1 MDAAVKRF
9 PMPSVLR
16 YPLLTRGGWYEPRV
30 ATGTRVRKGDVL
42 AIGRWSPPVGYLHA
56 ATSGVV
62 EMEATAMLLHPDG
75 REDAAPPLSAKD
87 LVERVR
93 DAGIVGLGGAGY
105 PTWLKLRQARNGDVR
120 TLVVNVV
127 ECEPGVS
134 ADAALLREHAEEVSS
149 GIEALANY
157 IGNSRTIIAVGE
169 GMDVHHD
176 RRLSAPI
183 VFLRGTDPR
192 APRAR
197 PNLPPMEPSPLV
209 ADASGGGYSMD
220 GVPGVEVVRVIGPY
234 PSGSERSLLA
244 RVLDVDLG
252 KRIPTDVGVVVF
264 NVATVFAVHRAWHCG
279 ERLVERVVTV
289 DEENAWLRI
298 GHPVEEL
305 PLSEGQVIVGGPVT
319 GWIASEGDAV
329 TKTTRAVTV
338 SRPRAVSPCIR
349 CGWCADA
356 CPEGLLP
363 QELFRHTNAGH
374 WSETRGLRLA
384 DCVECGAC
392 DMACPS
398 GLPLLATFRYGKS
411 EHLEQERRAR
421 KAALAKA
428 RFTARAARLEQQ
440 RVEQQK
446 EREARMAS
454 RRKWMYPG

>member
-16 YPLLTRGGWYEPRV
+16 YPLLTRSGRYEPRV
-30 ATGTRVRKGDVL
+30 ATGTRVRRGDAL
-42 AIGRWSPPVGYLHA
+42 AIGRWSPPVGYMHA

-62 EMEATAMLLHPDG
+62 EVDATGMLLHPDG
-75 REDAAPPLSAKD
+75 RDDAAPPLTAKD

-120 TLVVNVV
+120 TLVVNAV

-157 IGNSRTIIAVGE
+157 IGNPRTIIALGE
-169 GMDVHHD
+169 GMDVPHD
-176 RRLSAPI
+176 RRLSA
-183 VFLRGTDPR
+183 RGTDPR
-192 APRAR
+192 APRLR
-197 PNLPPMEPSPLV
+197 PNPPPLEQSLPV
-209 ADASGGGYSMD
+209 AGASVDGYSMD
-220 GVPGVEVVRVIGPY
+220 GIPGVEVVRMTGSY

-244 RVLDVDLG
+244 RVLGVDLG
-252 KRIPTDVGVVVF
+252 KRVPTDVGAVVF
-264 NVATVFAVHRAWHCG
+264 NVATVFAVHRAWRCG

-305 PLSEGQVIVGGPVT
+305 PLSEGQVMVGGPVT
-319 GWIASEGDAV
+319 GWIASEGEAV

-363 QELFRHTNAGH
+363 QELFRHINAGH
-374 WSETRGLRLA
+374 WSEAQGLRLA

-411 EHLEQERRAR
+411 ERREQERRAR
-421 KAALAKA
+421 NAALAKA

>member
-9 PMPSVLR
+9 PLPSVLR
-16 YPLLTRGGWYEPRV
+16 YPLLTRSGRYEPRV
-30 ATGTRVRKGDVL
+30 AAGTRVRRGDVL

-75 REDAAPPLSAKD
+75 RDDAAPPLTAKD

-105 PTWLKLRQARNGDVR
+105 PTWLKLQQARNGDAG
-120 TLVVNVV
+120 TLMVNAV

-134 ADAALLREHAEEVSS
+134 ADAALLRDHAEEVSS
-149 GIEALANY
+149 GIEALANC
-157 IGNSRTIIAVGE
+157 IGNPRTIIAVGE
-169 GMDVHHD
+169 GMD
-176 RRLSAPI
+176 
-183 VFLRGTDPR
+183 
-192 APRAR
+192 
-197 PNLPPMEPSPLV
+197 E
-209 ADASGGGYSMD
+209 
-220 GVPGVEVVRVIGPY
+220 VPGVEAVRVTGPY

-244 RVLDVDLG
+244 RVLGVDLG
-252 KRIPTDVGVVVF
+252 KRIPADVGAVVF
-264 NVATVFAVHRAWHCG
+264 NVATVFAVHRAWRRG

-289 DEENAWLRI
+289 NEENAWLPI

-319 GWIASEGDAV
+319 GWIASEGEAV

-338 SRPRAVSPCIR
+338 SRPRVASPCIR
-349 CGWCADA
+349 CGWCARA

-363 QELFRHTNAGH
+363 QELFRRINAGH
-374 WSETRGLRLA
+374 WTETRGLGLA

-398 GLPLLATFRYGKS
+398 GLPLLATFRFGKS
-411 EHLEQERRAR
+411 ELREQERRAR
-421 KAALAKA
+421 SAALAKA

-454 RRKWMYPG
+454 RRKWMHPG